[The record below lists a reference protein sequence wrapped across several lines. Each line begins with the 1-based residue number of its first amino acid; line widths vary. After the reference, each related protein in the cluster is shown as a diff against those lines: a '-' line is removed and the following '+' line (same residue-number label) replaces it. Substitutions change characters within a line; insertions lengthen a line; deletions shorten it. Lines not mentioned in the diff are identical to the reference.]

1 MATLTTRDHHHAI
14 NMSDGGATA
23 SDHRSDD
30 QPVSVPVPSSS
41 PAAHPPPTP
50 DLYYSP
56 PASPPMTAYMPYYY
70 YPHAPPPPG
79 LGYPAAYYP
88 LGGMPAHMHY
98 PPAQG
103 YDYDYDYEYEYQYQ
117 PPQQQPA
124 QQHPPPQQSE
134 STMLRAHS
142 SDSISSLEGSSP
154 TKRGEAR
161 ATARIS
167 RSSRTKPA
175 KELQDELKFDPDAS
189 VGIDLDRRAHALLF
203 FLRRRWRPGRSR

>member
-1 MATLTTRDHHHAI
+1 M
-14 NMSDGGATA
+14 
-23 SDHRSDD
+23 
-30 QPVSVPVPSSS
+30 P
-41 PAAHPPPTP
+41 
-50 DLYYSP
+50 
-56 PASPPMTAYMPYYY
+56 AYMPYYY

-88 LGGMPAHMHY
+88 LGGIPGHMHY

-103 YDYDYDYEYEYQYQ
+103 YDYDYEYEYQYQ

-189 VGIDLDRRAHALLF
+189 VGIDLDRRALALRTLLSF
-203 FLRRRWRPGRSR
+203 FPTTPLATRSLSLTRATL